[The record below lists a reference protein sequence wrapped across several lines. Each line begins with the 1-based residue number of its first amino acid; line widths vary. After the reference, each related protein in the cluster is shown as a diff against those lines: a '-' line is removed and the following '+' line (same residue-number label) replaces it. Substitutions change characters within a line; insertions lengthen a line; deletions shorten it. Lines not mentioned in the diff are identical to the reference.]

1 MPGWD
6 NLSRDELAH
15 ILGFLPI
22 RQRLIVLRVSRATHT
37 AGATTPAL
45 WKQLLLGKVDERFT
59 DDNLSQ
65 LVRWAGASL
74 THVEVLNSPS
84 LERGG
89 ADAGPQAR
97 PPRLGQHGGPS
108 NPLTGLPAH
117 RHVLGGPRDVR

>member
-1 MPGWD
+1 MSAVLHP
-6 NLSRDELAH
+6 RQAAFPEL
-15 ILGFLPI
+15 
-22 RQRLIVLRVSRATHT
+22 RLYMA
-37 AGATTPAL
+37 A
-45 WKQLLLGKVDERFT
+45 KQE
-59 DDNLSQ
+59 
-65 LVRWAGASL
+65 
-74 THVEVLNSPS
+74 VEVLNSPS